1 MKRKRKKR
9 RLTMK
14 TVKEIIRL
22 FNLGLSNRKIA
33 LSCNISPTT
42 VSFYLNGFKSTK
54 ITYDA
59 FMSLSDEEIKS
70 LFFNETP
77 KPVRPLPDMQYINS
91 ELKRKG
97 VTLYL
102 LWKEYIKDNPNGY
115 RYTQFCHHYGIWKD
129 VVNPV
134 MRFNH
139 KMGEKVFVDFSG
151 LKPFIKNPL
160 TGEITEVELF
170 VGVLGASNYTFAY
183 AVLRQSIES
192 WISCHIKMFEFF
204 GGCPSG
210 IVPDNLKS
218 GVTKPNYYDPEI
230 NQTYLD
236 MSLHYDTVILPARPK
251 KPKDKPKAENGVLN
265 AQRSILAPLRNK
277 TFFSIEELNLAISL
291 ELKDYNDRPM
301 QIILK
306 SRTELFK
313 EEKLH
318 LKPLPERYELSFW
331 KRARVGIDY
340 HVDVDG
346 THYSVP
352 YKLIYKDVDICY
364 NHELIKIYHNSKIIA
379 SHKRN
384 FVKGYFVT
392 SSEHMPLSHRSIL
405 ITPEKIMEESLKI
418 GRNTAL
424 LIEKIMENRKSPE
437 SSLRMALGIIR
448 LNKRYPSARVE
459 AACKKALNFSL
470 YRYRNVKNILDKNL
484 ENDFI
489 EQKLENKIAHE
500 NIRGAQYY
508 KEELC

>member
-1 MKRKRKKR
+1 
-9 RLTMK
+9 MK
-14 TVKEIIRL
+14 TAREIIRL
-22 FNLGLSNRKIA
+22 FNSGLSNRRIA

-42 VSFYLNGFKSTK
+42 VSFYVNRFKSLDLPC
-54 ITYDA
+54 DA

-70 LFFNETP
+70 LFIKEAP
-77 KPVRPLPDMQYINS
+77 KSLRPLPDMEYIHS

-102 LWKEYIKDNPNGY
+102 LWKEYIIDNPDGY
-115 RYTQFCHHYGIWKD
+115 RYSQFTYHYREWKKTL
-129 VVNPV
+129 NPV

-170 VGVLGASNYTFAY
+170 IGVLGASNYTFVY
-183 AVLRQSIES
+183 VVPNQSIES
-192 WISCHIKMFEFF
+192 WIACHVKMFEFF
-204 GGCPSG
+204 GGCALE

-230 NQTYLD
+230 NPTYLD
-236 MSLHYDTVILPARPK
+236 MSIHYDTVILPARPY

-277 TFFSIEELNLAISL
+277 TFFNIEELNLAISL
-291 ELKDYNDRPM
+291 ELKEYNNRPM

-331 KRARVGIDY
+331 KRVRVGIDY

-352 YKLIYKDVDICY
+352 HKLIYRYVDICY
-364 NHELIKIYHNSKIIA
+364 NQELIKIYHNSKIIA

-384 FVKGYFVT
+384 FTKSYFVT

-418 GRNTAL
+418 GQNTAM

-489 EQKLENKIAHE
+489 EKKIENKIAHE

>member
-1 MKRKRKKR
+1 
-9 RLTMK
+9 MK
-14 TVKEIIRL
+14 TVREIIRL
-22 FNLGLSNRKIA
+22 FNSGLSNRRIA

-42 VSFYLNGFKSTK
+42 VSFYVNRFKSLDLSC
-54 ITYDA
+54 DA
-59 FMSLSDEEIKS
+59 FPLLPDEEIKT
-70 LFFNETP
+70 LFLKEEP
-77 KPVRPLPDMQYINS
+77 KPLKPLPDMEYIHS

-102 LWKEYIKDNPNGY
+102 LWKEYIIDNPDGY
-115 RYTQFCHHYGIWKD
+115 RYSQFTYHYGEWKKAL
-129 VVNPV
+129 NPV

-151 LKPFIKNPL
+151 LKPSVKNPI

-170 VGVLGASNYTFAY
+170 IGVLGASNYTFAY
-183 AVLRQSIES
+183 VVPNQTIES
-192 WISCHIKMFEFF
+192 WVSCHVKMFEFF

-230 NQTYLD
+230 NPTYLD
-236 MSLHYDTVILPARPK
+236 MSMHYDTVILPTRPY

-277 TFFSIEELNLAISL
+277 MFFSIEELNLAISL

-306 SRTELFK
+306 SRMELFK
-313 EEKLH
+313 EEKLY

-331 KRARVGIDY
+331 KRVRVGIDY

-352 YKLIYKDVDICY
+352 HKLIYRYVDICY
-364 NHELIKIYHNSKIIA
+364 NQELIKIYHNSKIIA

-384 FVKGYFVT
+384 FIKSYFVT

-418 GRNTAL
+418 GQNTAM

-470 YRYRNVKNILDKNL
+470 YRYKNVKNILDKNL